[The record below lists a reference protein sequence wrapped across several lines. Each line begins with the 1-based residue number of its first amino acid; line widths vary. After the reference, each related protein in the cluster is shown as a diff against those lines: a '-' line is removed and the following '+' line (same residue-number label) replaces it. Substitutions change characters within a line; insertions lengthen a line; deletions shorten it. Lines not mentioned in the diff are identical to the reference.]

1 METSNGVST
10 RQWEDVVLQYY
21 KHRHST
27 MRNMMKFLVFAAIIS
42 SSVLP
47 SVKAQNAATM
57 EGARIYEHVRV
68 LASDS
73 CGGRGPGSAGIEK
86 AAAYITNQ
94 FSTMRLRPAGRNG
107 YADTFSMTTG
117 IKTGPKNSAAFGVLI
132 ERPGVPLDQ
141 TKPTQIGWKIGAD
154 YQPYGFSESGVAAGE
169 IAFVGYG
176 ITTSSYDDYAGID
189 VKGKIVIMLRGLPKW
204 AEKNES
210 MRQLSAIR
218 TKTTSAREKGALAVI
233 FVNKNGDSA
242 DVLQRFGLDRLG
254 KNSGIMALQARRSV
268 CAKIFPPKGT
278 SLFVAE
284 SEIEKTKKPM
294 SFVLQNTTAN
304 LTVDLV
310 FQESTTQNIVGVVEG
325 TDPRLRM
332 EYVVVGAH
340 YDHIGMGDEN
350 SLASS
355 TEPMIHFG
363 ADDNASGTAGII
375 ELAAAFKRRPAKRSI
390 VFMAF
395 SGEEKGLLGS
405 KHWVSNP
412 TLPLGQIVA
421 MVNLDMIGRLTNGKL
436 NIQGTGTSPIWPRVI
451 DSAKAGLPL
460 TVTTTADGFGPSD
473 HSSFTAKNIPVLFY
487 FTGLHGD
494 YHRPSDTWD
503 KINADGEATVLKMV
517 EKSIRI
523 VADSTARP
531 EFTKGAEKP
540 AAQQSSSIALKVTF
554 GVVPDYGDD
563 PQGLHITGVKPGS
576 PAEKG
581 GLVGEDI
588 ITAMG
593 ATTIKN
599 IYDLMAALGTFKPG
613 DTTTV
618 KVLRGGKPMSLSVT
632 FTGK

>member
-1 METSNGVST
+1 M
-10 RQWEDVVLQYY
+10 QYY

-27 MRNMMKFLVFAAIIS
+27 MRNMMKFLVFAAIIAGS
-42 SSVLP
+42 ALSDLH
-47 SVKAQNAATM
+47 AQTAATI

-73 CGGRGPGSAGIEK
+73 CAGRGPGSAGIEK
-86 AAAYITNQ
+86 AAAYIINH
-94 FSTMRLRPAGRNG
+94 FSSIGLRPAGSVG

-117 IKTGPKNSAAFGVLI
+117 IKIGPRNSASFGVLI

-141 TKPTQIGWKIGAD
+141 TKPTQLAWKIGAD
-154 YQPYGFSESGVAAGE
+154 YQPYGFSESGVATGDV
-169 IAFVGYG
+169 AFVGYG
-176 ITTSSYDDYAGID
+176 ITSSSYDDYAGMD
-189 VKGKIVIMLRGLPKW
+189 VKGKVVIMLRGLPKW

-210 MRQLSAIR
+210 MRQLSSIR
-218 TKTTSAREKGALAVI
+218 TKATTAREKGALGVI

-254 KNSGIMALQARRSV
+254 KNSGIMALQARRSI

-278 SLFVAE
+278 SIFVAE
-284 SEIEKTKKPM
+284 TEIEKTKKPM
-294 SFVLQNTTAN
+294 SFVLANTTASIS
-304 LTVDLV
+304 VDLA
-310 FQESTTQNIVGVVEG
+310 FQESTTRNIIGIVEG
-325 TDPRLRM
+325 TDPQLRS
-332 EYVVVGAH
+332 EYIVVGAH

-350 SLASS
+350 SLAST
-355 TEPMIHFG
+355 TEPMIHYG
-363 ADDNASGTAGII
+363 ADDNASGTAGIMQ
-375 ELAAAFKRRPAKRSI
+375 LAEAFTQRPARRSI

-405 KHWVSNP
+405 KHWVSKP
-412 TLPLGQIVA
+412 SLPLNQIVA
-421 MVNLDMIGRLTNGKL
+421 MINLDMIGRLTNGKL

-494 YHRPSDTWD
+494 YHRPSDTWE
-503 KINADGEATVLKMV
+503 KINADGTATVLKMV
-517 EKSIRI
+517 EKSVRI
-523 VADSTARP
+523 IADSNARP

-540 AAQQSSSIALKVTF
+540 VAQQSSSIALKVTF
-554 GVVPDYGDD
+554 GVIPDYGDD

-618 KVLRGGKPMSLSVT
+618 KVLRDGKPMSLSVT

>member
-1 METSNGVST
+1 
-10 RQWEDVVLQYY
+10 
-21 KHRHST
+21 
-27 MRNMMKFLVFAAIIS
+27 MRNLIKILAVTAVLSFTSAPFATS
-42 SSVLP
+42 QV
-47 SVKAQNAATM
+47 AATM
-57 EGARIYEHVRV
+57 EAQRVLDHVRV

-73 CGGRGPGSAGIEK
+73 CAGRGPGSAGIEK
-86 AAAYITNQ
+86 AAAYITDY
-94 FSTMRLRPAGRNG
+94 FSLLNLRQGGRMG

-117 IKTGPKNSAAFGVLI
+117 IKTGPKNSVSFGVLI

-154 YQPYGFSESGVAAGE
+154 YQPYGFSESGVASGD

-176 ITTSSYDDYAGID
+176 VSSSSYDDYAGID

-210 MRQLSAIR
+210 MRQLSSIR
-218 TKTTSAREKGALAVI
+218 TKATAAREKGALAVI

-242 DVLQRFGLDRLG
+242 DVLERFGLDRLG
-254 KNSGIMALQARRSV
+254 KNSGIIALQARRST
-268 CAKIFPPKGT
+268 CAKVFPAKGT

-284 SEIEKTKKPM
+284 QEIDKTQKPK
-294 SFVLQNTTAN
+294 SFLLTNTTVN
-304 LTVDLV
+304 LSVDLV
-310 FQESTTQNIVGVVEG
+310 FQESTTRNIIGIVEG

-350 SLASS
+350 SLAAT
-355 TEPMIHFG
+355 TEPMIHYG
-363 ADDNASGTAGII
+363 ADDNASGTAGVL
-375 ELAAAFKRRPAKRSI
+375 ELADIFKRKPAKRSI
-390 VFMAF
+390 VFMTF

-412 TLPLGQIVA
+412 TLPLNQIAA
-421 MVNLDMIGRLTNGKL
+421 MINLDMIGRLKDGKL
-436 NIQGTGTSPIWPRVI
+436 NVQGTGTSAIWPRVI

-503 KINADGEATVLKMV
+503 KVNANGIVTVLKMV
-517 EKSIRI
+517 EKTVRI
-523 VADSTARP
+523 IADSTARP

-554 GVVPDYGDD
+554 GIIPDYGDD

-581 GLVGEDI
+581 GLMGEDI
-588 ITAMG
+588 ITAVG
-593 ATTIKN
+593 PTTVKN

-618 KVLRGGKPMSLSVT
+618 KVIRDGKPLEKTVT

>member
-1 METSNGVST
+1 
-10 RQWEDVVLQYY
+10 
-21 KHRHST
+21 
-27 MRNMMKFLVFAAIIS
+27 
-42 SSVLP
+42 
-47 SVKAQNAATM
+47 
-57 EGARIYEHVRV
+57 
-68 LASDS
+68 
-73 CGGRGPGSAGIEK
+73 
-86 AAAYITNQ
+86 
-94 FSTMRLRPAGRNG
+94 
-107 YADTFSMTTG
+107 
-117 IKTGPKNSAAFGVLI
+117 
-132 ERPGVPLDQ
+132 
-141 TKPTQIGWKIGAD
+141 
-154 YQPYGFSESGVAAGE
+154 
-169 IAFVGYG
+169 
-176 ITTSSYDDYAGID
+176 
-189 VKGKIVIMLRGLPKW
+189 
-204 AEKNES
+204 
-210 MRQLSAIR
+210 
-218 TKTTSAREKGALAVI
+218 
-233 FVNKNGDSA
+233 
-242 DVLQRFGLDRLG
+242 
-254 KNSGIMALQARRSV
+254 MALQARRST

-278 SLFVAE
+278 SIFVAE

-304 LTVDLV
+304 VSVDLV

-436 NIQGTGTSPIWPRVI
+436 NVQGTGTSPIWPRVI

-554 GVVPDYGDD
+554 GVIPDYGDD

-618 KVLRGGKPMSLSVT
+618 KVLRDGKPMSLSVT

>member
-1 METSNGVST
+1 
-10 RQWEDVVLQYY
+10 
-21 KHRHST
+21 
-27 MRNMMKFLVFAAIIS
+27 
-42 SSVLP
+42 
-47 SVKAQNAATM
+47 M
-57 EGARIYEHVRV
+57 EGQRVLDHVRV

-73 CGGRGPGSAGIEK
+73 CAGRGPGSAGIEK
-86 AAAYITNQ
+86 AAAYITDY
-94 FSTMRLRPAGRNG
+94 FSQLRLRQGGRAG

-117 IKTGPKNSAAFGVLI
+117 IKTGPKNTVSFGVLI

-141 TKPTQIGWKIGAD
+141 TKPIQIGWKVGAD
-154 YQPYGFSESGVAAGE
+154 YQPYGFSESGVATGD

-176 ITTSSYDDYAGID
+176 ITSSSYDDYAGID

-210 MRQLSAIR
+210 MRQLSSIR
-218 TKTTSAREKGALAVI
+218 TKATAAREKGALAVI

-242 DVLQRFGLDRLG
+242 DVLERFGLDRLG
-254 KNSGIMALQARRSV
+254 KNSGIIALQARRST
-268 CAKIFPPKGT
+268 CAKVFPAKGT

-284 SEIEKTKKPM
+284 QEIEKTQKPK
-294 SFVLQNTTAN
+294 SFLLANTTAN
-304 LTVDLV
+304 LSVDLV
-310 FQESTTQNIVGVVEG
+310 FQESITQNIIGIVEG
-325 TDPRLRM
+325 TDPRLRN

-350 SLASS
+350 SLAST

-363 ADDNASGTAGII
+363 ADDNASGTAGVL
-375 ELAAAFKRRPAKRSI
+375 ELAQAFKRKPAKRSI
-390 VFMAF
+390 VFMTF

-412 TLPLGQIVA
+412 TIPINQVA
-421 MVNLDMIGRLTNGKL
+421 AMINLDMIGRLKDGKL
-436 NIQGTGTSPIWPRVI
+436 NIQGTGTSSIWPRVI

-503 KINADGEATVLKMV
+503 KVNADGIAIVVKMV
-517 EKSIRI
+517 EKTVRI
-523 VADSTARP
+523 IADSAARP

-554 GVVPDYGDD
+554 GIIPDYGDD

-581 GLVGEDI
+581 GLIGEDI
-588 ITAMG
+588 ITAVG
-593 ATTIKN
+593 PTTVKN

-618 KVLRGGKPMSLSVT
+618 KVIRDGKPLEKTVT

>member
-1 METSNGVST
+1 
-10 RQWEDVVLQYY
+10 
-21 KHRHST
+21 
-27 MRNMMKFLVFAAIIS
+27 
-42 SSVLP
+42 
-47 SVKAQNAATM
+47 M
-57 EGARIYEHVRV
+57 EGQRVLDHVRV

-73 CGGRGPGSAGIEK
+73 CAGRGPGSAGIEK
-86 AAAYITNQ
+86 AAAYITDY
-94 FSTMRLRPAGRNG
+94 FSQLRLRQGGRAG

-117 IKTGPKNSAAFGVLI
+117 IKTGPKNTVSFGVLI

-141 TKPTQIGWKIGAD
+141 TKPIQIGWKVGAD
-154 YQPYGFSESGVAAGE
+154 YQPYGFSESGVATGD

-176 ITTSSYDDYAGID
+176 ITSSSYDDYAGID

-210 MRQLSAIR
+210 MRQLSSIR
-218 TKTTSAREKGALAVI
+218 TKATAAREKGALAVI

-242 DVLQRFGLDRLG
+242 DVLERFGLDRLG
-254 KNSGIMALQARRSV
+254 KNSGIIALQARRST
-268 CAKIFPPKGT
+268 CAKVFPAKGT

-284 SEIEKTKKPM
+284 QEIEKTQKPK
-294 SFVLQNTTAN
+294 SFLLANTTAN
-304 LTVDLV
+304 LSVDLV
-310 FQESTTQNIVGVVEG
+310 FQESITQNIIGIVEG
-325 TDPRLRM
+325 TDPRLRN

-350 SLASS
+350 SLAST

-363 ADDNASGTAGII
+363 ADDNASGTAGVL
-375 ELAAAFKRRPAKRSI
+375 ELAQAFKRKPAKRSI
-390 VFMAF
+390 VFMTF

-412 TLPLGQIVA
+412 TIPINQVA
-421 MVNLDMIGRLTNGKL
+421 AMINLDMIGRLKDGKL
-436 NIQGTGTSPIWPRVI
+436 NIQGTGTSSIWPKVI

-503 KINADGEATVLKMV
+503 KVNADGIATVVKMV
-517 EKSIRI
+517 EKTVRI
-523 VADSTARP
+523 IADSAARP

-554 GVVPDYGDD
+554 GIIPDYGDD

-581 GLVGEDI
+581 GLIGEDI
-588 ITAMG
+588 ITAVG
-593 ATTIKN
+593 PTTVKN

-618 KVLRGGKPMSLSVT
+618 KVIRDGKTLEKTVT

>member
-1 METSNGVST
+1 
-10 RQWEDVVLQYY
+10 
-21 KHRHST
+21 
-27 MRNMMKFLVFAAIIS
+27 MRNLIKFLAVTAVLTFTTSPYAAS
-42 SSVLP
+42 QV
-47 SVKAQNAATM
+47 AATM
-57 EGARIYEHVRV
+57 EGQRVLDHVRV

-73 CGGRGPGSAGIEK
+73 CAGRGPGSAGIEK
-86 AAAYITNQ
+86 AAAYITDY
-94 FSTMRLRPAGRNG
+94 FSQLRLRQGGRAG

-117 IKTGPKNSAAFGVLI
+117 IKTGPKNTVSFGVLI

-141 TKPTQIGWKIGAD
+141 TKPIQIGWKVGAD
-154 YQPYGFSESGVAAGE
+154 YQPYGFSESGVATGD

-176 ITTSSYDDYAGID
+176 ITSSSYDDYAGID
-189 VKGKIVIMLRGLPKW
+189 VKGKIAIMLRGLPKW

-210 MRQLSAIR
+210 MRQLSSIR
-218 TKTTSAREKGALAVI
+218 TKATAAREKGALAVI

-242 DVLQRFGLDRLG
+242 DVLERFGLDRLG
-254 KNSGIMALQARRSV
+254 KNSGIIALQARRST
-268 CAKIFPPKGT
+268 CAKVFPAKGT

-284 SEIEKTKKPM
+284 QEIEKTQKPK
-294 SFVLQNTTAN
+294 SFLLANTTAN
-304 LTVDLV
+304 LSVDLV
-310 FQESTTQNIVGVVEG
+310 FQESITQNIIGIVEG
-325 TDPRLRM
+325 TDPRLRN

-350 SLASS
+350 SLAST

-363 ADDNASGTAGII
+363 ADDNASGTAGVL
-375 ELAAAFKRRPAKRSI
+375 ELAQAFKRKPAKRSI
-390 VFMAF
+390 VFMTF

-412 TLPLGQIVA
+412 TIPINQVA
-421 MVNLDMIGRLTNGKL
+421 AMINLDMIGRLKDGKL
-436 NIQGTGTSPIWPRVI
+436 NIQGTGTSSIWPRVI

-503 KINADGEATVLKMV
+503 KVNADGIATVVKMV
-517 EKSIRI
+517 EKTVRI
-523 VADSTARP
+523 IADSAARP

-554 GVVPDYGDD
+554 GIIPDYGDD

-581 GLVGEDI
+581 GLIGEDI
-588 ITAMG
+588 ITAVG
-593 ATTIKN
+593 PTTVKN

-618 KVLRGGKPMSLSVT
+618 KVIRDGKTLEKTVT

>member
-1 METSNGVST
+1 
-10 RQWEDVVLQYY
+10 
-21 KHRHST
+21 
-27 MRNMMKFLVFAAIIS
+27 MRNLIKFLAVTAVLSFTTSSFA
-42 SSVLP
+42 VGQ
-47 SVKAQNAATM
+47 VAATM
-57 EGARIYEHVRV
+57 EAQRVLDHVRV

-73 CGGRGPGSAGIEK
+73 CAGRGPGSAGIDK
-86 AAAYITNQ
+86 AAAYITNY
-94 FSTMRLRPAGRNG
+94 FSQLRLRQGGRAG

-117 IKTGPKNSAAFGVLI
+117 IKTGPKNSVSFGVLI

-141 TKPTQIGWKIGAD
+141 TKPTQITWKLGAD
-154 YQPYGFSESGVAAGE
+154 YQPYGFSESGGANGD

-176 ITTSSYDDYAGID
+176 ITSSSYDDYAGID
-189 VKGKIVIMLRGLPKW
+189 VKGKVVIILRGLPKW

-210 MRQLSAIR
+210 MRQLSSIR
-218 TKTTSAREKGALAVI
+218 TKATAAREKGALAVI

-254 KNSGIMALQARRSV
+254 KNSGIIALQARRST
-268 CAKIFPPKGT
+268 CAKVFPAKGT

-284 SEIEKTKKPM
+284 QEIDKTQKPK
-294 SFVLQNTTAN
+294 SFFLVNTSVN
-304 LTVDLV
+304 LSVDLV
-310 FQESTTQNIVGVVEG
+310 FQESITQNIIGIVEG
-325 TDPRLRM
+325 SDPRLRN

-350 SLASS
+350 SLAAT

-363 ADDNASGTAGII
+363 ADDNASGTAGVL
-375 ELAAAFKRRPAKRSI
+375 ELAQAFKRKPAKRSI
-390 VFMAF
+390 VFMTF

-412 TLPLGQIVA
+412 TLPINQIAA
-421 MVNLDMIGRLTNGKL
+421 MINLDMIGRLNNGKL
-436 NIQGTGTSPIWPRVI
+436 NIQGTGTSSIWPRVI

-503 KINADGEATVLKMV
+503 KVNANGIATVLKMV
-517 EKSIRI
+517 EKTVRI
-523 VADSTARP
+523 VADSAARP

-540 AAQQSSSIALKVTF
+540 VAQQSSSIALKVTF
-554 GVVPDYGDD
+554 GIIPDYGDD

-576 PAEKG
+576 PAEMG
-581 GLVGEDI
+581 GLLGEDI
-588 ITAMG
+588 ITAVG
-593 ATTIKN
+593 PTTVKN

-613 DTTTV
+613 DTTIV
-618 KVLRGGKPMSLSVT
+618 KVIRDGKSLEKTVT

>member
-1 METSNGVST
+1 
-10 RQWEDVVLQYY
+10 
-21 KHRHST
+21 
-27 MRNMMKFLVFAAIIS
+27 
-42 SSVLP
+42 
-47 SVKAQNAATM
+47 
-57 EGARIYEHVRV
+57 
-68 LASDS
+68 
-73 CGGRGPGSAGIEK
+73 
-86 AAAYITNQ
+86 
-94 FSTMRLRPAGRNG
+94 
-107 YADTFSMTTG
+107 MTTG
-117 IKTGPKNSAAFGVLI
+117 IKTGPKNTVSFGVLI

-141 TKPTQIGWKIGAD
+141 TKPIQIGWKVGAD
-154 YQPYGFSESGVAAGE
+154 YQPYGFSESGVATGD

-176 ITTSSYDDYAGID
+176 ITSSSYDDYAGID

-210 MRQLSAIR
+210 MRQLSSIR
-218 TKTTSAREKGALAVI
+218 TKATAAREKGALAVI

-242 DVLQRFGLDRLG
+242 DVLERFGLDRLG
-254 KNSGIMALQARRSV
+254 KNSGIIALQARRST
-268 CAKIFPPKGT
+268 CAKVFPAKGT

-284 SEIEKTKKPM
+284 QEIEKTQKPK
-294 SFVLQNTTAN
+294 SFLLANTTAN
-304 LTVDLV
+304 LSVDLV
-310 FQESTTQNIVGVVEG
+310 FQESITQNIIGIVEG
-325 TDPRLRM
+325 TDPRLRN

-350 SLASS
+350 SLAST

-363 ADDNASGTAGII
+363 ADDNASGTAGVL
-375 ELAAAFKRRPAKRSI
+375 ELAQAFKRKPAKRSI
-390 VFMAF
+390 VFMTF

-412 TLPLGQIVA
+412 TIPINQVA
-421 MVNLDMIGRLTNGKL
+421 AMINLDMIGRLKDGKL
-436 NIQGTGTSPIWPRVI
+436 NIQGTGTSSIWPRVI

-503 KINADGEATVLKMV
+503 KVNADGIATVVKMV
-517 EKSIRI
+517 EKTVRI
-523 VADSTARP
+523 IADSAARP

-554 GVVPDYGDD
+554 GIIPDYGDD

-581 GLVGEDI
+581 GLIGEDI
-588 ITAMG
+588 ITAVG
-593 ATTIKN
+593 PTTVKN

-618 KVLRGGKPMSLSVT
+618 KVIRDGKTLEKTVT

>member
-1 METSNGVST
+1 
-10 RQWEDVVLQYY
+10 
-21 KHRHST
+21 
-27 MRNMMKFLVFAAIIS
+27 
-42 SSVLP
+42 
-47 SVKAQNAATM
+47 M
-57 EGARIYEHVRV
+57 EGQRVLDHVRV

-73 CGGRGPGSAGIEK
+73 CAGRGPGSAGIEK
-86 AAAYITNQ
+86 AAAYITDY
-94 FSTMRLRPAGRNG
+94 FSQLRLRQGGRAG

-117 IKTGPKNSAAFGVLI
+117 IKTGPKNTVSFGVLI

-141 TKPTQIGWKIGAD
+141 TKPIQIGWKVGAD
-154 YQPYGFSESGVAAGE
+154 YQPYGFSESGVATGD

-176 ITTSSYDDYAGID
+176 ITSSSYDDYAGID

-210 MRQLSAIR
+210 MRQLSSIR
-218 TKTTSAREKGALAVI
+218 TKATAAREKGALAVI

-242 DVLQRFGLDRLG
+242 DVLERFGLDRLG
-254 KNSGIMALQARRSV
+254 KNSGIIALQARRST
-268 CAKIFPPKGT
+268 CAKVFPAKGT

-284 SEIEKTKKPM
+284 QEIEKTQKPK
-294 SFVLQNTTAN
+294 SFLLANTTAN
-304 LTVDLV
+304 LSVDLV
-310 FQESTTQNIVGVVEG
+310 FQESITQNIIGIVEG
-325 TDPRLRM
+325 TDPRLRN

-350 SLASS
+350 SLAST

-363 ADDNASGTAGII
+363 ADDNASGTAGVL
-375 ELAAAFKRRPAKRSI
+375 ELAQAFKRKPAKRSI
-390 VFMAF
+390 VFMTF

-412 TLPLGQIVA
+412 TIPINQVA
-421 MVNLDMIGRLTNGKL
+421 AMINLDMIGRLKDGKL
-436 NIQGTGTSPIWPRVI
+436 NIQGTGTSSIWPRVI

-503 KINADGEATVLKMV
+503 KVNADGIATVVKMV
-517 EKSIRI
+517 EKTVRI
-523 VADSTARP
+523 IADSAARP

-554 GVVPDYGDD
+554 GIIPDYGDD

-581 GLVGEDI
+581 GLIGEDI
-588 ITAMG
+588 ITAVG
-593 ATTIKN
+593 PTTVKN

-618 KVLRGGKPMSLSVT
+618 KVIRDGKTLEKTVT

>member
-1 METSNGVST
+1 
-10 RQWEDVVLQYY
+10 
-21 KHRHST
+21 
-27 MRNMMKFLVFAAIIS
+27 
-42 SSVLP
+42 
-47 SVKAQNAATM
+47 M
-57 EGARIYEHVRV
+57 EGQRVLDHVRV

-73 CGGRGPGSAGIEK
+73 CAGRGPGSAGIEK
-86 AAAYITNQ
+86 AAAYITDY
-94 FSTMRLRPAGRNG
+94 FSQLRLRQGGRAG

-117 IKTGPKNSAAFGVLI
+117 IKTGPKNTVSFGVLI

-141 TKPTQIGWKIGAD
+141 TKPIQIGWKVGAD
-154 YQPYGFSESGVAAGE
+154 YQPYGFSESGVATGD

-176 ITTSSYDDYAGID
+176 ITSSSYDDYAGID
-189 VKGKIVIMLRGLPKW
+189 VKGKIAIMLRGLPKW

-210 MRQLSAIR
+210 MRQLSSIR
-218 TKTTSAREKGALAVI
+218 TKATAAREKGALAVI

-242 DVLQRFGLDRLG
+242 DVLERFGLDRLG
-254 KNSGIMALQARRSV
+254 KNSGIIALQARRST
-268 CAKIFPPKGT
+268 CAKVFPAKGT

-284 SEIEKTKKPM
+284 QEIEKTQKPK
-294 SFVLQNTTAN
+294 SFLLANTTAN
-304 LTVDLV
+304 LSVDLV
-310 FQESTTQNIVGVVEG
+310 FQESITQNIIGIVEG
-325 TDPRLRM
+325 TDPRLRN

-350 SLASS
+350 SLAST

-363 ADDNASGTAGII
+363 ADDNASGTAGVL
-375 ELAAAFKRRPAKRSI
+375 ELAQAFKRKPAKRSI
-390 VFMAF
+390 VFMTF

-412 TLPLGQIVA
+412 TIPINQVA
-421 MVNLDMIGRLTNGKL
+421 AMINLDMIGRLKDGKL
-436 NIQGTGTSPIWPRVI
+436 NIQGTGTSSIWPRVI

-473 HSSFTAKNIPVLFY
+473 HSSFTAKNIPVLFC

-503 KINADGEATVLKMV
+503 KVNADGIATVVKMV
-517 EKSIRI
+517 EKTVRI
-523 VADSTARP
+523 IADSAARP

-554 GVVPDYGDD
+554 GIIPDYGDD

-581 GLVGEDI
+581 GLIGEDI
-588 ITAMG
+588 ITAVG
-593 ATTIKN
+593 PTTVKN

-618 KVLRGGKPMSLSVT
+618 KVIRDGKTLEKTVT